1 MKSYR
6 RNFLKHVAQAGEATL
21 GTALLQQV
29 SSRVASAV
37 ARVRE
42 SSESRSPAVIV
53 RPKGIDARAYSPD
66 HSLHARRSRTA
77 DHGKDL
83 RAREV

>member
-1 MKSYR
+1 MKSSR

-42 SSESRSPAVIV
+42 PSESR
-53 RPKGIDARAYSPD
+53 RPR
-66 HSLHARRSRTA
+66 
-77 DHGKDL
+77 
-83 RAREV
+83 